1 MTIKQFYFFIL
12 IGSLFFSSCKKQEDK
27 TSWGVDVLA
36 PLATTSLSLSNLVK
50 DSTIRTNSDNSLT
63 LDYRTTIYELSLAD
77 QFVKIPDTTLRT
89 TLAVTGLALG
99 RTSIYFT
106 NSLGA
111 IGRTAASSSD
121 PNQIFLGNFILN
133 NQGNTKA
140 IPPINSLSPGAFV
153 FDASSYFKSVSLTSG
168 YLDFWVVNHLPIQLD
183 NLNYEVRNTIG
194 NDLIF
199 SGTIPTIAPY
209 DSVYR
214 SEYLTNKH
222 LESSL
227 KFNITG
233 MSSPGTGSN
242 AVKIDTNDYIGLNA
256 KLHDLRVSDAIA
268 RFPSQD
274 LIGADQE
281 ITQDLG
287 DRRFSYVDCKDGFLT
302 IEVKSSVQETIHLKY
317 RLKGAFD
324 KFGQPLEKIS
334 EIPPA
339 TAGNPSVVSQTFPI
353 NGYAIN
359 LTGSNGSKFNTYTQ
373 VINAVIDSSGIERH
387 ISSDDSL
394 IFSYKISGI
403 RPNYIK
409 GYVGRDTV
417 NIKGDSPFD
426 FTNMF
431 KNSAPNALKFENV
444 KMSLSIENG
453 LGVDGNVKINNLSGI
468 NANGNSVALSD
479 FSSSPIIGTTQH
491 INRAT
496 DFPLTPAVSNFV
508 LQSASSNI
516 NDFISNLPNKIS
528 YDVQIKTNPSGNRN
542 TYDDFAYLESRLK
555 VNLDIN
561 MPLSLLANNL
571 ILKDSF
577 GFSLGSSTKEID
589 NIKDGTL
596 HLITQNKFPIQS
608 DIELLVFDEN
618 WNLLD
623 SLVSNARVD
632 AADLNGACR
641 AEVAKKNVLNIP
653 LSGARLEKV
662 KSSKHAV
669 VTAIFN
675 TKATGT
681 CNGQYL
687 KIYSDYKLDAK
698 ITADFNYKVKF

>member
-1 MTIKQFYFFIL
+1 MKYIVCLLMVFAL
-12 IGSLFFSSCKKQEDK
+12 LSSCKKQEDK
-27 TSWGVDVLA
+27 TSWSIDALA
-36 PLATTSLSLSNLVK
+36 PLATTSLSLTNLVK
-50 DSTIRTNSDNSLT
+50 DSTIKTNADNSLT
-63 LDYRTTIYELSLAD
+63 LDYRTTVYELSLAD
-77 QFVKIPDTTLRT
+77 QFVKIPDTSITQKYTVDSITLPQN
-89 TLAVTGLALG
+89 GLE
-99 RTSIYFT
+99 YKV
-106 NSLGA
+106 SLGSLA
-111 IGRTAASSSD
+111 QTLSVSSD
-121 PNQIFLGNFILN
+121 PLQMAYGNFILSKN
-133 NQGNTKA
+133 GQSVTITAFNGFST
-140 IPPINSLSPGAFV
+140 SPYV
-153 FDASSYFKSVSLTSG
+153 FDGSAFFRTMTLNSG
-168 YLDFWVVNHLPIQLD
+168 YLDFWVVNHLPVDLTNVQ
-183 NLNYEVRNTIG
+183 YEIRNSI
-194 NDLIF
+194 
-199 SGTIPTIAPY
+199 SGTLILSDVVPFIPKY
-209 DSVYR
+209 DSVYQLKDL
-214 SEYLTNKH
+214 SGQTI
-222 LESSL
+222 ESGINFKISN
-227 KFNITG
+227 FNSPG
-233 MSSPGTGSN
+233 SSSP
-242 AVKIDTNDYIGLNA
+242 VLLDTNDYIRIHGRLFGLRA
-256 KLHDLRVSDAIA
+256 KNAIA

-274 LIGADQE
+274 LINSNQE
-281 ITQDLG
+281 VAQDIG
-287 DRRFSYVDCKDGFLT
+287 DRKLSYVDCREGDLT
-302 IEVKSSVQETIHLKY
+302 VTIISSVQEQMRLKY
-317 RLKGAFD
+317 KLVGAFD
-324 KFGQPLEKIS
+324 KYGNPLVKETLVTPAVSGQPTI
-334 EIPPA
+334 IQ
-339 TAGNPSVVSQTFPI
+339 QTFPLA
-353 NGYAIN
+353 GYAIN
-359 LTGSNGSKFNTYTQ
+359 LTGVDGSKFNTYTQ
-373 VINAVIDSSGIERH
+373 LIIAHIDSSGIERQ
-387 ISSDDSL
+387 ITSSDSL
-394 IFSYKISGI
+394 QMTYRIRNI

-453 LGVDGNVKINNLSGI
+453 LGVDGNVKISNLSGI
-468 NANGNSVALSD
+468 NANGNSVSLSD
-479 FSSSPIIGTTQH
+479 FSGSPIIGTTQH

-641 AEVAKKNVLNIP
+641 AEVAKRNVLNIP
-653 LSGARLEKV
+653 LSGARLEKI
-662 KSSKHAV
+662 KSAKHAV
-669 VTAIFN
+669 VTAVFN

-698 ITADFNYKVKF
+698 ITADFNYKIKF

>member
-1 MTIKQFYFFIL
+1 MKRVVFFLSI
-12 IGSLFFSSCKKQEDK
+12 FFLVSSCKKGEEK
-27 TSWGVDVLA
+27 TSWSIDALA
-36 PLATTSLSLSNLVK
+36 PLATTSLSLTNLVK
-50 DSTIRTNSDNSLT
+50 DSTIKTNADNSLT
-63 LDYRTTIYELSLAD
+63 LDYRTTVYELSLAD
-77 QFVKIPDTTLRT
+77 QFVKIPDTAITQKYTVDSIGLPRVTLIYHV
-89 TLAVTGLALG
+89 TLGSLADVL
-99 RTSIYFT
+99 SK
-106 NSLGA
+106 
-111 IGRTAASSSD
+111 SSD
-121 PNQIFLGNFILN
+121 PLQMAYGNFILSHN
-133 NQGNTKA
+133 GQNATISAFNGFST
-140 IPPINSLSPGAFV
+140 PPYAF
-153 FDASSYFKSVSLTSG
+153 DGSSYFKTMTVSQGRLG
-168 YLDFWVVNHLPIQLD
+168 FWVINHLPVDLTNISYEGRNATSNTLILSD
-183 NLNYEVRNTIG
+183 N
-194 NDLIF
+194 
-199 SGTIPTIAPY
+199 IPFIPRY
-209 DSVYR
+209 DSVYQDKDLAGKTIEG
-214 SEYLTNKH
+214 SINFKITN
-222 LESSL
+222 
-227 KFNITG
+227 FN
-233 MSSPGTGSN
+233 SPGSTTP
-242 AVKIDTNDYIGLNA
+242 VLLDTSDYIQVSGYLYGLRATN
-256 KLHDLRVSDAIA
+256 AIA
-268 RFPSQD
+268 KFPSQD
-274 LIGADQE
+274 LINSSQE
-281 ITQDLG
+281 VAQNIG
-287 DRRFSYVDCKDGFLT
+287 DRKLSYVDCREGDLT
-302 IEVKSSVQETIHLKY
+302 VTIVSSVQEQMHLKY
-317 RLKGAFD
+317 KLVGAFD
-324 KFGQPLEKIS
+324 KYGKPLEKETLVS
-334 EIPPA
+334 PA
-339 TAGNPSVVSQTFPI
+339 VPGQPTVIQQTFPLA
-353 NGYAIN
+353 GYAIN
-359 LTGSNGSKFNTYTQ
+359 LTGVDGSKFNTYTQ
-373 VINAVIDSSGIERH
+373 LIIAHIDSSGIERQ
-387 ISSDDSL
+387 ITSTDSL
-394 IFSYKISGI
+394 QMTYRIRNI

-641 AEVAKKNVLNIP
+641 AEVAKRNVINIP
-653 LSGARLEKV
+653 LSGARLEKI
-662 KSSKHAV
+662 KSAKHAV
-669 VTAIFN
+669 VTAVFN

-698 ITADFNYKVKF
+698 ITADFNYKIKF